1 MSIWLTSDTHFG
13 HPLLAAIRGF
23 YNDTEAGRNAQSMH
37 DSGATSSQ
45 IIEWAQQSHISMKEI
60 ADCDAHDRFV
70 IDSINSCVSPG
81 DELWHLGDVGFRC
94 GIEHIRECMSQISVP
109 VANRHLLIGNHD
121 KCFRGN
127 TKGNPADFDEVYLG
141 MFSTVD
147 EKVLIDNPLDGGK
160 LMLCHF
166 PWLESAGRDG
176 YVRERCLQYYPD
188 RSRYMSHGGQIP
200 LLYGHT
206 HADRFDDMSDLMA
219 FNVGLD
225 AWDMKPV
232 RLETVY
238 GMM

>member
-1 MSIWLTSDTHFG
+1 
-13 HPLLAAIRGF
+13 
-23 YNDTEAGRNAQSMH
+23 
-37 DSGATSSQ
+37 
-45 IIEWAQQSHISMKEI
+45 
-60 ADCDAHDRFV
+60 
-70 IDSINSCVSPG
+70 
-81 DELWHLGDVGFRC
+81 
-94 GIEHIRECMSQISVP
+94 MSQISVP

-127 TKGNPADFDEVYLG
+127 TKENPADFDEVYLG

-160 LMLCHF
+160 LLLCHF

-206 HADRFDDMSDLMA
+206 HVPLFEKKDGIYCVNPGSISIPKNGSAHSYLILEGDTLTWKSLESADGIPA
-219 FNVGLD
+219 
-225 AWDMKPV
+225 AV
-232 RLETVY
+232 REEQ
-238 GMM
+238 M